1 MSEGRTVMN
10 VVDCASIPESRSA
23 QEASLHRVLIVGAGA
38 GGLELATRLGNTLGK
53 RKKASIAILDKTR
66 IRVWKPHL
74 HEVASGTLDVHV
86 DSIEYIAHARTP
98 LPLSA
103 RRDVR
108 PQPRQIYVEAMPDD
122 EGRQLIP
129 PRVLQGTE
137 NPRAGFD
144 DR

>member
-86 DSIEYIAHARTP
+86 DSIEYIAHACQIASNPSPPFLLIETHGDNAS
-98 LPLSA
+98 LS
-103 RRDVR
+103 
-108 PQPRQIYVEAMPDD
+108 
-122 EGRQLIP
+122 
-129 PRVLQGTE
+129 
-137 NPRAGFD
+137 
-144 DR
+144 